1 MNCFGVYIMEETTDD
16 YGPDAKSVLR
26 QPTRKLLLELLK
38 ARSER
43 PLVLSQ
49 LSSQTK
55 KHHSSVWYHLH
66 VLEKYELI
74 EHFPADK
81 DESHLRHKFKITEKG
96 LKLLDEYNKE

>member
-1 MNCFGVYIMEETTDD
+1 MGEEDQEFSSEEI
-16 YGPDAKSVLR
+16 GVLR

-49 LSSQTK
+49 LSSQAK
-55 KHHSSVWYHLH
+55 KHHSSIWYHLH

-74 EHFPADK
+74 DHIPAEK
-81 DESHLRHKFKITEKG
+81 DESHLRHKFQITDKG
-96 LKLLDEYNKE
+96 LKLLEKYKK

>member
-1 MNCFGVYIMEETTDD
+1 MEEETDD
-16 YGPDAKSVLR
+16 FGSDPKAVLR

-38 ARSER
+38 ARSDR

-49 LSSQTK
+49 LSSQAK

-74 EHFPADK
+74 QHFPAEK

-96 LKLLDEYNKE
+96 LKLLEDYEK

>member
-1 MNCFGVYIMEETTDD
+1 MEKKPEDSDVDEYGVL
-16 YGPDAKSVLR
+16 K

-49 LSSQTK
+49 LSSQAK

-74 EHFPADK
+74 EHIPAEK
-81 DESHLRHKFKITEKG
+81 DESHLRHKFKITGKG
-96 LKLLDEYNKE
+96 LKLLEEYNK

>member
-1 MNCFGVYIMEETTDD
+1 MNEEDSD
-16 YGPDAKSVLR
+16 IKSVLK

-38 ARSER
+38 QRSDR

-66 VLEKYELI
+66 VLEKYNLVDHI
-74 EHFPADK
+74 PAAE
-81 DESHLRHKFKITEKG
+81 DESHMRHKFKITEKG
-96 LKLLDEYNKE
+96 LKLLEESNK